1 MSNTRT
7 GSGTSGGAPSKSASG
22 RRGEKPAIGRQG
34 EKAASVKAPKSALGA
49 KATPPKPPSN
59 RAERTAERRE
69 AIIEAALDEFIS
81 RGFTATRIDDVARR
95 AGVAK
100 GTIYLHFKD
109 KESMFEELI
118 RTALVPLIGRLHAP
132 PPSGGSVRDAVEAF
146 ARTFIQEVAATR
158 RGDIVRLIVA
168 EGPRFPSIADFYYR
182 EVVSRGLAGMRGLI
196 ELAVSRGE
204 IQQKNLARFPQIL
217 VAPAIIAVI
226 WQSLFSRH
234 APLDA
239 TEMFRVHLDL
249 IFGERRTT

>member
-1 MSNTRT
+1 MSDPRKAATELE
-7 GSGTSGGAPSKSASG
+7 PSKPAG
-22 RRGEKPAIGRQG
+22 RRREAKSAL
-34 EKAASVKAPKSALGA
+34 AKAPKPVPQAAPL
-49 KATPPKPPSN
+49 KAPSN
-59 RAERTAERRE
+59 RAERAAERRA
-69 AIIEAALDEFIS
+69 AIIDAALDEFIA
-81 RGFTATRIDDVARR
+81 RGFTATRLDDVAKR

-132 PPSGGSVRDAVEAF
+132 PPIGGSVRDTIEGF
-146 ARTFIQEVAATR
+146 ARSFVQEVAGTR

-182 EVVSRGLAGMRGLI
+182 EVVSRGLAAMCALI
-196 ELAVSRGE
+196 ELGVARGE
-204 IQQKNLARFPQIL
+204 IAHKNLAAFPQIV
-217 VAPAIIAVI
+217 VAPAIVAVI

-239 TEMFRVHLDL
+239 TEMLRVHLDL
-249 IFGERRTT
+249 IFGERRPT